1 MVAADREHW
10 MDILQRKRARLRLEL
25 LAAYGAWL
33 EVAEA
38 RARSTLRHIVV
49 ELSGSP
55 KEAQTEWLEYLA
67 AKKRLVLA
75 YAEQSAA
82 A

>member
-1 MVAADREHW
+1 
-10 MDILQRKRARLRLEL
+10 MDKLQSKRARLRLEL
-25 LAAYGAWL
+25 LAVYGAWL

-38 RARSTLRHIVV
+38 RARSTLRHIAV
-49 ELSGSP
+49 ELSGNP
-55 KEAQTEWLEYLA
+55 KETQTEWLEYLA

>member
-1 MVAADREHW
+1 METLD
-10 MDILQRKRARLRLEL
+10 MKRARLRLEL
-25 LAAYGAWL
+25 QEAYGAWL
-33 EVAEA
+33 RISED
-38 RARSTLRHIVV
+38 RANSTFPHTVV

-55 KEAQTEWLEYLA
+55 KEAQAEWFDYLA
-67 AKKRLVLA
+67 AKERLVLA

>member
-1 MVAADREHW
+1 
-10 MDILQRKRARLRLEL
+10 MDNLQSKQSRLWLEL
-25 LAAYGAWL
+25 QAAYGACL

-38 RARSTLRHIVV
+38 RLRWTLRHIVV
-49 ELSGSP
+49 ELSSSP
-55 KEAQTEWLEYLA
+55 KATQTEWLEYLA

>member
-1 MVAADREHW
+1 
-10 MDILQRKRARLRLEL
+10 MDNLQRKRGRLRLEL
-25 LAAYGAWL
+25 VAAYGAWL
-33 EVAEA
+33 KVAED

-55 KEAQTEWLEYLA
+55 QETRTEWLEYLA

-75 YAEQSAA
+75 YAEQSATA
-82 A
+82 

>member
-1 MVAADREHW
+1 MNN
-10 MDILQRKRARLRLEL
+10 LNSKRARLRREL
-25 LAAYGAWL
+25 QAAHGAWL
-33 EVAEA
+33 AVAEA
-38 RARSTLRHIVV
+38 RAGSTLRHIAV

-55 KEAQTEWLEYLA
+55 RETRAEWLEYLA

-75 YAEQSAA
+75 YAEQPAA

>member
-1 MVAADREHW
+1 
-10 MDILQRKRARLRLEL
+10 MDNLQSKRARLRFEL

-33 EVAEA
+33 EVADT
-38 RARSTLRHIVV
+38 RARSTLRHILV

-55 KEAQTEWLEYLA
+55 KETQTEWLEYLA
-67 AKKRLVLA
+67 AKTRLVLV

>member
-1 MVAADREHW
+1 
-10 MDILQRKRARLRLEL
+10 MDNLQSKRARLRLEL

-49 ELSGSP
+49 EVSGSP
-55 KEAQTEWLEYLA
+55 EETQAEWLEYLA

-75 YAEQSAA
+75 YAEQSRAA
-82 A
+82 